1 MQATMNIARAGL
13 AAALFA
19 ALGGCSSS
27 PSPQELQA
35 TLEKNPQILYSVI
48 EKHPAEFLDVL
59 NKAVAAAQ
67 AQQQEASVRAESRRR
82 DEEFSHPKIPLLTDR
97 RAVRGNPAAPVTI
110 VEYTDFQCP
119 YCRREEQVLREVLGR
134 YPGRVKLVLKQTPLS
149 IHPQALPAAQMYEAI
164 AMQSPE
170 KAWRFHDLLFA
181 NQDALESQGPAFIA
195 EAARQAGADV
205 PRALRDAQ
213 GRAVADLI
221 ASDQR
226 EAKQFGFSGTPGL
239 LVNGVSFDGAYPP
252 GDLESVIDR
261 HLQALGKA

>member
-1 MQATMNIARAGL
+1 MKIARAGL
-13 AAALFA
+13 AAVLA
-19 ALGGCSSS
+19 AGLAGCSSS
-27 PSPQELQA
+27 PSPEELQA

-67 AQQQEASVRAESRRR
+67 EQQARAAVRSDTRQRDAEFRSPRQPVITAQ
-82 DEEFSHPKIPLLTDR
+82 

-119 YCRREEQVLREVLGR
+119 YCRREEEVLRQVMSR
-134 YPGRVKLVLKQTPLS
+134 YGGQVRLVLKQTPLS
-149 IHPQALPAAQMYEAI
+149 IHPQAMPAAQMFEAI

-181 NQDALESQGPAFIA
+181 SQDALEAQGATFLVQ
-195 EAARQAGADV
+195 AARQVGADV

-213 GRAVADLI
+213 GGEVARII
-221 ASDQR
+221 AADQR
-226 EAKQFGFSGTPGL
+226 EAKAFGFSGTPGIL
-239 LVNGVSFDGAYPP
+239 INGVSFDGAYPEA
-252 GDLESVIDR
+252 DLEQVIDR